1 MSMVGGN
8 LEQLDGLQRSFVGE
22 SANVASLLARINAVV
37 HGTTWLGPAADAFR
51 GQWDAQF
58 APALGNLRNGLDEQ
72 ARVVA
77 SRRAAIAAA
86 TS

>member
-8 LEQLDGLQRSFVGE
+8 LEQLDSLQRTFVSE
-22 SANVASLLARINAVV
+22 SANVAALLARISGVI
-37 HGTTWLGPAADAFR
+37 HGTTWMGPAADAFR
-51 GQWDAQF
+51 GQWDSQF
-58 APALGNLRNGLDEQ
+58 APALGSLRTGLDEQ

-77 SRRAAIAAA
+77 TRRAAIASA